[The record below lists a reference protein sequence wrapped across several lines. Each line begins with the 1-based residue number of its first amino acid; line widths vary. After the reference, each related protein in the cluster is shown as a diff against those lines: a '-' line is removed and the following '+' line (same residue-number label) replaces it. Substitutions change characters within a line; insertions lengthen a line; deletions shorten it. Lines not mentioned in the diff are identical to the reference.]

1 MMTFDITILT
11 DARYVNPIEHNAY
24 TGNVLLEDSLVQKA
38 LELKGF
44 KVNRINWDNPD
55 FDWSQT
61 KSVLFRTTWDYFD
74 RFAEFSEWLKMVE
87 QKTLLINSKELIY
100 WNIDKIYLSELNQ
113 KGIRIPPTIFVDQ
126 GATETLQDLIL
137 KSGWEECVLK
147 PLIAGAARH
156 TYRVSLNDYLNI
168 VPIFD
173 ELIEN
178 EAMMLQEFQKQ
189 IETKGEIA
197 LIYFGKEFSHAIL
210 KKAKAGDFRVQ
221 DDFGGTIHDYVANEE
236 EITFGLNAI
245 LACPELPAYVR
256 VDVIWN
262 NEDKLCVSEI
272 EMIEPELWLRK
283 NKDAAGKLADEIE
296 KKLNKKS

>member
-1 MMTFDITILT
+1 
-11 DARYVNPIEHNAY
+11 
-24 TGNVLLEDSLVQKA
+24 
-38 LELKGF
+38 
-44 KVNRINWDNPD
+44 
-55 FDWSQT
+55 
-61 KSVLFRTTWDYFD
+61 
-74 RFAEFSEWLKMVE
+74 
-87 QKTLLINSKELIY
+87 
-100 WNIDKIYLSELNQ
+100 
-113 KGIRIPPTIFVDQ
+113 
-126 GATETLQDLIL
+126 
-137 KSGWEECVLK
+137 
-147 PLIAGAARH
+147 
-156 TYRVSLNDYLNI
+156 
-168 VPIFD
+168 
-173 ELIEN
+173 
-178 EAMMLQEFQKQ
+178 MLQEFQNQ

-210 KKAKAGDFRVQ
+210 KKAKEGDFRVQ

-245 LACPELPAYVR
+245 LACPELPAYAR